1 MKVCDSCFRD
11 EEIISFI
18 RVNSSESGICD
29 ACSANGQLIDLSELL
44 DYFMS
49 FLSIFRYDEDG
60 EDIDDLI
67 QKDWGIFQS
76 NDVCTRIL
84 TDSFLKVEVALS
96 LGIALNMLTE
106 GVDLKVKY
114 LVEIEDNVSYWQKLK
129 EDLKWKRRYLTDVD
143 EMIELG
149 WDGFFNDSF
158 KIDAG
163 SVLYRARI
171 NEELQSTPYSSD
183 KMLSPPVRNT
193 TAGRANPQ
201 GIPFLYLSKEIDT
214 TLYETRATFF
224 DNISVGYFK
233 VVDDCELNIVDFTSR
248 QSTFNHIDD
257 MKMFVTSKLLRKE
270 ISEDLSKPLR
280 RYDSELEYIPT
291 QFICEF
297 IRYISK
303 ADGIQFKSSL
313 RRDGLNIVLF
323 NQENIICSKVELFQ
337 ITDIA
342 IRSEKIKY

>member
-11 EEIISFI
+11 EEIKSFI
-18 RVNSSESGICD
+18 RASSCETGVCD
-29 ACSANGQLIDLSELL
+29 TCSANGYLIDLSELL

-49 FLSIFRYDEDG
+49 LLSIFRYDVEGEAIDG
-60 EDIDDLI
+60 LI
-67 QKDWGIFQS
+67 QKDWEIFQS
-76 NDVCTRIL
+76 NEVCIRIL
-84 TDSFLKVEVALS
+84 TDSFLKVELALT
-96 LGIALNMLTE
+96 LGIEMKALTE

-114 LVEIEDNVSYWQKLK
+114 KVKIEDNVSYWQKLK
-129 EDLKWKRRYLTDVD
+129 EDLKWKKRYLTDIN
-143 EMIELG
+143 EIFELEWG
-149 WDGFFNDSF
+149 LFFSDSF
-158 KIDAG
+158 KMDAS

-171 NEELQSTPYSSD
+171 NSESQTTPYPPD
-183 KMLSPPVRNT
+183 EMTSPPVKYT

-201 GIPFLYLSKEIDT
+201 GIPFLYLSKEIAT
-214 TLYETRATFF
+214 TLYETRATFL
-224 DNISVGYFK
+224 DYISVGHFK
-233 VVDDCELNIVDFTSR
+233 IADGCELNIVDFTTQ

-257 MKMFVTSKLLRKE
+257 MQKFVTSQLLRKE

-323 NQENIICSKVELFQ
+323 NQENIICTKVELYQ
-337 ITDIA
+337 INNIN
-342 IRSEKIKY
+342 IESVKLI

>member
-11 EEIISFI
+11 EEIISYI
-18 RVNSSESGICD
+18 QASSSESGVCD
-29 ACSANGQLIDLSELL
+29 VCSANGHLIELTELL
-44 DYFMS
+44 DYFMA
-49 FLSIFRYDEDG
+49 FLSIFRYDEEG
-60 EDIDDLI
+60 EDIVELI
-67 QKDWGIFQS
+67 QKDWEIFRS
-76 NDVCTRIL
+76 NEVCIKIL
-84 TDSFLKVEVALS
+84 TDSFLKVEIAFS
-96 LGIALNMLTE
+96 LGIALKMLTE
-106 GVDLKVKY
+106 GVVLKVKY
-114 LVEIEDNVSYWQKLK
+114 LVEIKENVSYWQKLK
-129 EDLKWKRRYLTDVD
+129 ENLKWKSRYLTNVED
-143 EMIELG
+143 IINLG

-158 KIDAG
+158 KIDA
-163 SVLYRARI
+163 STVLFRARI
-171 NEELQSTPYSSD
+171 NEESQSTPYPLD
-183 KMLSPPVRNT
+183 KMASPPVKNT

-214 TLYETRATFF
+214 TLYETRATFL
-224 DNISVGYFK
+224 DNISVGHFK
-233 VVDDCELNIVDFTSR
+233 VVDDNELNIVDFTTK

-257 MKMFVTSKLLRKE
+257 MRMFVISQLLRKE

-323 NQENIICSKVELFQ
+323 NQEDIICTKVELYQ
-337 ITDIA
+337 ITKIDIE
-342 IRSEKIKY
+342 SVKL